1 MKLSDQAIG
10 VLMMALQKSLLEQ
23 ADIVPML
30 KELDFAQM
38 DNNQLLVENPPDIK
52 VRVPVPAQQSIPVE
66 AQPDSV
72 KVTMTETDNSIF
84 AYGQGSNSDA

>member
-23 ADIVPML
+23 TDIVPLM
-30 KELDFAQM
+30 KELNFAQM

-52 VRVPVPAQQSIPVE
+52 VGIPVKSS
-66 AQPDSV
+66 SV
-72 KVTMTETDNSIF
+72 QTKVTETETPSFVYEQGNNSN
-84 AYGQGSNSDA
+84 A

>member
-23 ADIVPML
+23 TDIVPLM
-30 KELDFAQM
+30 KELNFAQM

-52 VRVPVPAQQSIPVE
+52 VGIPVAPSSAQTKITEVE
-66 AQPDSV
+66 APAFV
-72 KVTMTETDNSIF
+72 
-84 AYGQGSNSDA
+84 YGQGNDSNA

>member
-23 ADIVPML
+23 VDIVPML
-30 KELDFAQM
+30 KEFNFAQM

-52 VRVPVPAQQSIPVE
+52 VGIPV
-66 AQPDSV
+66 QPKSPRV
-72 KVTMTETDNSIF
+72 KFTESETPAFVYD
-84 AYGQGSNSDA
+84 QGSNSDA

>member
-23 ADIVPML
+23 TDIVPLM
-30 KELDFAQM
+30 KELNFAQM

-52 VRVPVPAQQSIPVE
+52 VGIPVSPSS
-66 AQPDSV
+66 AQTRISEV
-72 KVTMTETDNSIF
+72 ETPSF
-84 AYGQGSNSDA
+84 VYGEGSNTDA

>member
-23 ADIVPML
+23 TDIVPLM
-30 KELDFAQM
+30 KELNFAQM

-52 VRVPVPAQQSIPVE
+52 VGIPVS
-66 AQPDSV
+66 PSSV
-72 KVTMTETDNSIF
+72 QTRISEVETPSF
-84 AYGQGSNSDA
+84 VYGEGSNTDA

>member
-23 ADIVPML
+23 TDIVPLMKKL
-30 KELDFAQM
+30 NFAQM

-52 VRVPVPAQQSIPVE
+52 VGIPVNPKSAKVQFTE
-66 AQPDSV
+66 KETTFDYASGPD
-72 KVTMTETDNSIF
+72 TD
-84 AYGQGSNSDA
+84 A